1 MVEKSS
7 QCGYPGMYI
16 SRMGG
21 GEEVPTA
28 LVWLL
33 GHLAVMSSQ

>member
-7 QCGYPGMYI
+7 QCGNPGMYI

-21 GEEVPTA
+21 GEEVLTA